1 MKKSPR
7 ASSAGP
13 ENKDGIVASSTSEDS
28 AGRDMAHEETP
39 PPEPVELD
47 ISDPHF
53 MAEAYDTYADLRAKG
68 PVSRVHFAGGEEA
81 SDDGAEQPGEFF
93 GRDTFFVTHYDEVI
107 STLLDER
114 FSVDP
119 RSTMS
124 PEQLEQQQSQTPE
137 EFRVLSRSLLSIDP
151 PDHKRLRKLVQPSF
165 TGRGM
170 QALRGSIQQIAD
182 DLLDAAERDA

>member
-1 MKKSPR
+1 MKKSPH
-7 ASSAGP
+7 ASSADP

-28 AGRDMAHEETP
+28 AGEDVIREETS

-81 SDDGAEQPGEFF
+81 SDDAAEQPGEFF
-93 GRDTFFVTHYDEVI
+93 GRETFFVTHYDEVI

-119 RSTMS
+119 CSTMS
-124 PEQLEQQQSQTPE
+124 SEQLEQP
-137 EFRVLSRSLLSIDP
+137 
-151 PDHKRLRKLVQPSF
+151 
-165 TGRGM
+165 
-170 QALRGSIQQIAD
+170 
-182 DLLDAAERDA
+182 